1 MNFSKTPKGG
11 AKPAVRQ
18 MRGPGMNKGLKK
30 PRYGKFSKAETGA
43 GSATPSRTS
52 SAKELTPSEKP
63 SYLSQT
69 LVPTG
74 GNPTREGKVLSS
86 KTF

>member
-1 MNFSKTPKGG
+1 VSMSKPPKVGG
-11 AKPAVRQ
+11 GPAVRQ

-30 PRYGKFSKAETGA
+30 PRHGKFANPDAEK
-43 GSATPSRTS
+43 SRPSST
-52 SAKELTPSEKP
+52 KKQLTPAEKP

-74 GNPTREGKVLSS
+74 GSQAPEGGKVLSS